1 MALFRDDAGKT
12 EKATPQRLSQA
23 RDKGKT
29 PISRDFTMG
38 GSLLVAVLVL
48 EATGEWLVSAF
59 EEILTHGFSLP
70 WRVLER
76 GETSGLLDHLGTIF
90 DSVGPPLAFL
100 LSIFVFATA
109 LFGYSQIG
117 FKWSKEV
124 LKFKLDRMNP
134 AQNLGK
140 LLGFSSIMK
149 MILSVFKLLILGSVL
164 FFVLKNKWTAFAA
177 MHDYEELGVSIGLIV
192 DMAFTV
198 FFWIAFLV
206 LLMSIA
212 DVAWQRYDH
221 QKGLMMKKQE
231 VEDERKRSEG
241 DPLIKSRLKQARME
255 LMRHRM
261 MEAVPQA
268 DVIITN
274 PEHFS
279 VAVRYVRGK
288 NGSPEVVAK
297 GVDELALKI
306 REVAREHDVPIM
318 EDPAL
323 ARGLYRACKIG
334 QEIPERFFR
343 AVAAVLSHVY
353 QLKGKVA

>member
-1 MALFRDDAGKT
+1 VALFRDDAGKT
-12 EKATPQRLSQA
+12 EKATPQRLSEA

-29 PISRDFTMG
+29 PISREFTMG
-38 GSLLVAVLVL
+38 GSLLVAVLIL
-48 EATGEWLVSAF
+48 ELTGSWLAGAF
-59 EEILTHGFSLP
+59 EDLLKQGFSLP
-70 WRVLER
+70 HAILE
-76 GETSGLLDHLGTIF
+76 GAETTALLEHLDGIF
-90 DSVGPPLAFL
+90 ATVGPPVVFL
-100 LSIFVFATA
+100 LAVFVAATA

-134 AQNLGK
+134 AANLGK
-140 LLGFSSIMK
+140 LLGFSSVMK
-149 MILSVFKLLILGSVL
+149 MILSAFKLVILGSVL
-164 FFVLKNKWTAFAA
+164 FFVLRSKWTAFAE
-177 MHDYEELGVSIGLIV
+177 MHDYEELGVSVALIL

-206 LLMSIA
+206 LVMAIV
-212 DVAWQRYDH
+212 DVFWQRYDH
-221 QKGLMMKKQE
+221 QQSLMMKKQE

-261 MEAVPQA
+261 MEAVPRA

-279 VAVRYVRGK
+279 VAIQYVRGT
-288 NGSPEVVAK
+288 NAAPEVVAK
-297 GVDELALKI
+297 GVDDLAMRI
-306 REVAREHDVPIM
+306 REIARDHDVPIM

-323 ARGLYRACKIG
+323 ARGLFRACKVG

-353 QLKGKVA
+353 RMKDRVA